1 MRCWV
6 HMLTAIIP
14 LVFCLFVFIFL
25 KNKQQTMIDSV
36 VYSSVS
42 VGLLVLLSV
51 ESLSLGAS
59 INLRMVVLW
68 WTAQVVIL
76 LLYLGV
82 NRSVCVEGPPQR
94 HKVEF
99 RSLGLDGKIYF
110 LYILLLLFSTG
121 IIAWVAPPN
130 TFDSMTYHMSRVMH
144 WIQNQSVDFY
154 PTTILRQLLSAPWAE
169 YAILHAVILGGT
181 DRLANFVQWSCMVG
195 SLVVAAGVS
204 RELGAS
210 RYGQLF
216 AALFCAALPMGVL
229 QSTSTQNDYVVGF
242 WLLCFVFQVL
252 KFRRTKKLFDGVFLG
267 CALGLAVLT
276 KPTAYVFAAP
286 FVLWVVLETHLTAGL
301 KRTAQLLVCLSLAL
315 VVNAGH
321 FYRNYEF
328 SGTPLGQTL
337 DSGDYSYENAV
348 FGPSVLA
355 SNALRNVG
363 LHLETGTRLDRV
375 SQRFIERVHSWID
388 ISLNDKRT
396 TWPEYDF
403 RVQGQKH
410 HEDYAGNFWQVV
422 LIFLCIFLYLIF
434 LKKSALTTIYILLSV
449 VAFLIF
455 CGLLR
460 WQPWH
465 SRLHLPLFLLWAPVI
480 GLIMGQMRE
489 VRLKDFVSLRFPLL
503 EQRMPTVGRALDAVQ
518 QIKFCAVAGL
528 ILMTASL
535 PSLYLSET
543 KPLLG
548 EQSIFSLPR
557 ESQLFY
563 VAPHMAEGYLETADL
578 ITKSGCTKIALY
590 GFSNDWEYPVWALAK
605 TSGVTAAE
613 IRHVAAA
620 LVTPTGKPFAASGIN
635 KNFEPCALVTPGVVP
650 QTSLMIHG
658 KQYQQVFFSKAI
670 KLFQ

>member
-1 MRCWV
+1 
-6 HMLTAIIP
+6 MLTAIIP

-25 KNKQQTMIDSV
+25 KNKQQTTTDSL

-42 VGLLVLLSV
+42 VGLLVLLSI
-51 ESLSLGAS
+51 EFLSLTVS
-59 INLRMVVLW
+59 LNSRMVTLW
-68 WTAQVVIL
+68 WAAQVVIL
-76 LLYLGV
+76 LLYLTMNGGV
-82 NRSVCVEGPPQR
+82 SVEAPSQR
-94 HKVEF
+94 LKLEI
-99 RSLGLDGKIYF
+99 RSLRLDGKIYF
-110 LYILLLLFSTG
+110 LYILLLLLSTG

-169 YAILHAVILGGT
+169 YAILHAVVLGGT

-195 SLVVAAGVS
+195 SLVVAAGVA
-204 RELGAS
+204 RELGAA

-216 AALFCAALPMGVL
+216 AALFCATSPMGIL

-252 KFRRTKKLFDGVFLG
+252 KFRRTRKLFDGVFLG

-276 KPTAYVFAAP
+276 KPTAYVFALP
-286 FVLWVVLETHLTAGL
+286 FVLWLVLDTLFTAGS
-301 KRTAQLLVCLSLAL
+301 KRTAQLLACLSLAL

-348 FGPSVLA
+348 FGPSVLV
-355 SNALRNVG
+355 SNALRNIG

-375 SQRFIERVHSWID
+375 SQRFIERAHSWID
-388 ISLNDKRT
+388 ISINDKRT

-410 HEDYAGNFWQVV
+410 HEDYAGNFWQVM
-422 LIFLCIFLYLIF
+422 LILVCIFFYLIF
-434 LKKSALTTIYILLSV
+434 LKKSALTTIYMLLSV
-449 VAFLIF
+449 IAFLVF

-465 SRLHLPLFLLWAPVI
+465 SRLHLPLFLLWAPAI
-480 GLIMGQMRE
+480 GLIMGQMWE
-489 VRLKDFVSLRFPLL
+489 VRLKDFVWLRFPLL
-503 EQRMPTVGRALDAVQ
+503 EQRMPIVGRALDAVQ

-528 ILMTASL
+528 ILIVASL

-543 KPLLG
+543 KSLLG
-548 EQSIFSLPR
+548 ERSIFSLPR
-557 ESQLFY
+557 ESQFFY

-578 ITKSGCTKIALY
+578 IAKAGCTKIALY

-605 TSGVTAAE
+605 TRGAVEVE
-613 IRHVAAA
+613 IRHVMAA
-620 LVTPTGKPFAASGIN
+620 LVTPTGKPLAGSGIN
-635 KNFEPCALVTPGVVP
+635 KNFEPCAVITPSTMLQSNLNLSG
-650 QTSLMIHG
+650 MN
-658 KQYQQVFFSKAI
+658 YQQVYSAKAI

>member
-14 LVFCLFVFIFL
+14 LVFCLFAFVFL

-59 INLRMVVLW
+59 INVRMVVLW
-68 WTAQVVIL
+68 WAGQVAIL

-82 NRSVCVEGPPQR
+82 NRGVCVEGPPQR

-99 RSLGLDGKIYF
+99 RSLGLDEKIYF
-110 LYILLLLFSTG
+110 LYILLLLLSTG
-121 IIAWVAPPN
+121 IIAWAAPPN

-169 YAILHAVILGGT
+169 YAILHTVVLGGT
-181 DRLANFVQWSCMVG
+181 DRLANFVQWSCMAG
-195 SLVVAAGVS
+195 SLVVAAGVA
-204 RELGAS
+204 REFGAT
-210 RYGQLF
+210 RYGQVF
-216 AALFCAALPMGVL
+216 AALFCAALPMGIL

-242 WLLCFVFQVL
+242 WLLCFIFQVL
-252 KFRRTKKLFDGVFLG
+252 KFRRTRKLFDGVFLG

-276 KPTAYVFAAP
+276 KPTAYVFALP
-286 FVLWVVLETHLTAGL
+286 FVLWLVLDTLFTAGS
-301 KRTAQLLVCLSLAL
+301 KRTAQLLACLSLAL
-315 VVNAGH
+315 VVNACH

-348 FGPSVLA
+348 FGPSVLV
-355 SNALRNVG
+355 SNALRNIG
-363 LHLETGTRLDRV
+363 LHLETGTRLDRL
-375 SQRFIERVHSWID
+375 SQRFIERAHSWID
-388 ISLNDKRT
+388 ISINDKRT

-422 LIFLCIFLYLIF
+422 LILVCIFLYLIF
-434 LKKSALTTIYILLSV
+434 LKKSALITIYMLLLV

-455 CGLLR
+455 CGVLR

-480 GLIMGQMRE
+480 GLIMEQMRE
-489 VRLKDFVSLRFPLL
+489 VRLKDFVWLRFPLL

-528 ILMTASL
+528 ILIVASL

-548 EQSIFSLPR
+548 ERSIFSLPR

-578 ITKSGCTKIALY
+578 IAKAGCTKIALY

-605 TSGVTAAE
+605 THGAAALE
-613 IRHVAAA
+613 IRHVMAA
-620 LVTPTGKPFAASGIN
+620 LVTPTGKPLAGSGIN
-635 KNFEPCALVTPGVVP
+635 KSFEPCAVITPSTMLESNLNLSG
-650 QTSLMIHG
+650 MN
-658 KQYQQVFFSKAI
+658 YQQVYSSKAI